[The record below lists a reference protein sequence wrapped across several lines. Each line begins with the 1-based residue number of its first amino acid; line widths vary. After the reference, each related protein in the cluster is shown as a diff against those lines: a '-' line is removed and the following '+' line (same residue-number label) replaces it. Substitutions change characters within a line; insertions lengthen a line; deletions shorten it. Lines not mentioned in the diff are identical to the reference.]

1 MNTMHHKR
9 YHGAEEV
16 SLPQRLDSSL
26 LRIKFRLCNSQ
37 KELESWNE
45 EEKNFPVIST
55 RENVK
60 SKILHQDRE
69 PKHLDVRLKFR
80 SNLRI
85 AKWTAT
91 SRKLSNGYIYQIR
104 RFRIE

>member
-60 SKILHQDRE
+60 SNSSSRSRTETFRCSIKISFEFEDC
-69 PKHLDVRLKFR
+69 KVDGNK
-80 SNLRI
+80 
-85 AKWTAT
+85 
-91 SRKLSNGYIYQIR
+91 
-104 RFRIE
+104 